1 MSLNLGLA
9 REVYGVGA
17 WSIDS
22 KTLPA
27 MLQILENSKHGQS
40 LELPEKKYNSVS
52 ILKFK
57 SDCEDDV
64 EDYIECD
71 QEDYEPTEEDIQGI
85 AIVNL
90 NGVITVDGGMSSY
103 GMTQLSE
110 YMLSLAKDENI
121 KGFGIL
127 GNSGGGSTM
136 AVEIMTDAIAEIR
149 KTKPVD
155 FLVRK
160 GGIACSAAYAIA
172 ASCGNIYAESEMS
185 TVGSCGTMIQFEGRK
200 ANSENPE
207 GEKEI
212 RLYATKSVKKN
223 IEVEEALN
231 NSNYT
236 LLIDNML
243 DPINERFLT
252 LIETNRPIL
261 KGTDFSDGHTEF
273 AKDSVGKFIDGIST
287 KTDFIKGIISKTKTS
302 TNTNTNINQNSNSQ
316 MTRTEL
322 NQAHP
327 ELVQSII
334 QEGVI
339 AERER
344 VASWEAYREADSKAV
359 SEGIASGLA
368 ITSAQSHSFLVAL
381 AQKGKVDALVA
392 DSVAPVTTPQSTT
405 VEQGTTEV
413 DSELKKA
420 FAFEI

>member
-27 MLQILENSKHGQS
+27 MLQILENSKHGQN

-110 YMLSLAKDENI
+110 YMLELSKDENI

-136 AVEIMTDAIAEIR
+136 GVEIMTDAIAEIR

-160 GGIACSAAYAIA
+160 GGITCSAAYAIA
-172 ASCGNIYAESEMS
+172 SSCENIYAESEMS
-185 TVGSCGTMIQFEGRK
+185 TFGSCGTMIKFEARK
-200 ANSENPE
+200 SNSENP
-207 GEKEI
+207 
-212 RLYATKSVKKN
+212 
-223 IEVEEALN
+223 
-231 NSNYT
+231 
-236 LLIDNML
+236 
-243 DPINERFLT
+243 
-252 LIETNRPIL
+252 
-261 KGTDFSDGHTEF
+261 
-273 AKDSVGKFIDGIST
+273 
-287 KTDFIKGIISKTKTS
+287 
-302 TNTNTNINQNSNSQ
+302 
-316 MTRTEL
+316 
-322 NQAHP
+322 
-327 ELVQSII
+327 
-334 QEGVI
+334 
-339 AERER
+339 
-344 VASWEAYREADSKAV
+344 
-359 SEGIASGLA
+359 
-368 ITSAQSHSFLVAL
+368 
-381 AQKGKVDALVA
+381 
-392 DSVAPVTTPQSTT
+392 
-405 VEQGTTEV
+405 
-413 DSELKKA
+413 
-420 FAFEI
+420 

>member
-9 REVYGVGA
+9 REVYGVGT

-57 SDCEDDV
+57 SDCEDDI
-64 EDYIECD
+64 EDYVECD

-90 NGVITVDGGMSSY
+90 NGVITIDGGMSSY

-121 KGFGIL
+121 KGFGML

-155 FLVRK
+155 FLIKK

-172 ASCGNIYAESEMS
+172 SSCGNIYAESEMS
-185 TVGSCGTMIQFEGRK
+185 TVGSCGTMVQFEGRK

-207 GEKEI
+207 GEKEV

-231 NSNYT
+231 NSNYK

-243 DPINERFLT
+243 DPINERLLS
-252 LIETNRPIL
+252 LIEKNRPVL

-287 KTDFIKGIISKTKTS
+287 KADFIKGIISKTKK
-302 TNTNTNINQNSNSQ
+302 NTNTNINQNSNNSK
-316 MTRTEL
+316 MNRTEL

-334 QEGVI
+334 QEGVV

-368 ITSAQSHSFLVAL
+368 ITSAQSHGFLVAM

-392 DSVAPVTTPQSTT
+392 DSAVAVNTPESTT
-405 VEQGTTEV
+405 IVAEKEGINK
-413 DSELKKA
+413 ELEAAMDFKL
-420 FAFEI
+420 

>member
-27 MLQILENSKHGQS
+27 MLQILENSKHGQN

-155 FLVRK
+155 FLIRK

-172 ASCGNIYAESEMS
+172 SSCGSIYAESEMS

-207 GEKEI
+207 GEKEV

-243 DPINERFLT
+243 DPINERFLS
-252 LIETNRPIL
+252 LIETNRPML

-302 TNTNTNINQNSNSQ
+302 TNSNININPNSKMTKEELKQSNPDVYASIATEGAEAQQEIVNSW
-316 MTRTEL
+316 L
-322 NQAHP
+322 P
-327 ELVQSII
+327 FF
-334 QEGVI
+334 
-339 AERER
+339 
-344 VASWEAYREADSKAV
+344 EADSKAV
-359 SEGIASGLA
+359 LEGIKSGKPLLE
-368 ITSAQSHSFLVAL
+368 SQKNVFLVSM
-381 AQKGKVDALVA
+381 AQKGKVEALNA
-392 DSVAPVTTPQSTT
+392 DNAPVVTTTQSAT
-405 VEQGTTEV
+405 VV
-413 DSELKKA
+413 DDEEAKNEELENA
-420 FAFEI
+420 FNFNI